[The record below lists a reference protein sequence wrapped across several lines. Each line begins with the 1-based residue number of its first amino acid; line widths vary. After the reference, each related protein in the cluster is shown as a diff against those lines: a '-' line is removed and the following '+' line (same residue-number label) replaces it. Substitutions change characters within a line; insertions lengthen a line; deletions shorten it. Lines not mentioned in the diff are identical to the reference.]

1 MKLFA
6 QRLWYT
12 LLWIIALAIII
23 PISAIA
29 FPVILL
35 IKTPSSF
42 MDKWPRKILP
52 PKKIRIQPFVPV
64 ADSIFSQN

>member
-6 QRLWYT
+6 ARLWYT
-12 LLWIIALAIII
+12 IIWVIALAIII

-35 IKTPSSF
+35 IKAPSSF
-42 MDKWPRKILP
+42 MDKWPRKALP
-52 PKKIRIQPFVPV
+52 PQKKIQMFATVG
-64 ADSIFSQN
+64 DSKFSQN

>member
-6 QRLWYT
+6 ARLWYT
-12 LLWIIALAIII
+12 IIWVIALAIII

-35 IKTPSSF
+35 IKAPSSF
-42 MDKWPRKILP
+42 MDKWPRKISP
-52 PKKIRIQPFVPV
+52 PKKTRIQSFVPV